1 MRNLKNCILLL
12 VVFFS
17 LPHLQAQEHN
27 NMWMRATLSIPVKE
41 RFKIDAEVQHRR
53 QNGFENNNLF
63 DQNLTFSFKNWIH
76 YQHNPNV
83 KFSVSPFAYYSNYA
97 IINTKWDEHTNP
109 KSEVRFSAA
118 TEIRQEILEKL
129 HLVGRTAL
137 EYRIYERPHQSVLR
151 FRNRLS
157 LQYEFSQQWKAV
169 ASMEV
174 LVNLS
179 GVPATHFLDHN
190 RFGGNL
196 EYHPTQNIK
205 LELGYLY
212 ISRLTNIN
220 IGIVG
225 ENTLFLNITYQLKT
239 KN

>member
-27 NMWMRATLSIPVKE
+27 NMWMRATLSIPLKK
-41 RFKIDAEVQHRR
+41 RFKIDTEVQHRR

-76 YQHNPNV
+76 YQHNPNL

-196 EYHPTQNIK
+196 EYHPTKNIK
-205 LELGYLY
+205 LQLGYLY
-212 ISRLTNIN
+212 ISRLTKVNIDV
-220 IGIVG
+220 VG
-225 ENTLFLNITYQLKT
+225 ENIVHLNVAYQLKR